1 MQKTV
6 ISVSLYTVV
15 CNLVIYTLTREYEQ
29 KQPIGLIMVGMVFI
43 PIIITIFGGLPLD
56 CMNRERSVLTT
67 NTDHDPK

>member
-67 NTDHDPK
+67 NTEHDPK

>member
-15 CNLVIYTLTREYEQ
+15 CNLVIYTLTTEYEQ
-29 KQPIGLIMVGMVFI
+29 KQPIGLIMVGMIFI

-56 CMNRERSVLTT
+56 CMNRERRVLTT

>member
-1 MQKTV
+1 MQKLI

-15 CNLVIYTLTREYEQ
+15 CNLVIYAITREYEQ
-29 KQPIGLIMVGMVFI
+29 KQPIGLIVVGMVVV

-56 CMNRERSVLTT
+56 CMNRKRSILTA